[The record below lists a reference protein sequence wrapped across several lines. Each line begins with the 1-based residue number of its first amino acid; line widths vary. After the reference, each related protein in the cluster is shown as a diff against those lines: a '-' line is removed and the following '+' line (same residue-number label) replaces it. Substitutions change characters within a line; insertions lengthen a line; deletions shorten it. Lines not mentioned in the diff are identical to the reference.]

1 MDDTEGPAASSPE
14 AKREFIEAQEVHEEI
29 PTPAAIKPAQDV
41 LVMESGPKSEQSFMI
56 PVRITTASGV
66 KELNLKVKVDI
77 GLLGEDVDQ
86 VTRIEALQPV
96 SRLPIS
102 PRLASDPVPL
112 SPTNDSPRQA
122 ASPMPKPSQKEKKT
136 SVFHRFL
143 GIK

>member
-1 MDDTEGPAASSPE
+1 
-14 AKREFIEAQEVHEEI
+14 
-29 PTPAAIKPAQDV
+29 
-41 LVMESGPKSEQSFMI
+41 MESGPKSEQSFMI
-56 PVRITTASGV
+56 PVRITTPSGV

-77 GLLGEDVDQ
+77 GLLGEDADQ

-112 SPTNDSPRQA
+112 STKSDSPRQA
-122 ASPMPKPSQKEKKT
+122 QVALQKPSQKEKKS